1 MMFISLKKR
10 PTTGLIKTL
19 GLALLLWGG
28 IGSITLAQSAPK
40 EITELIKRGS
50 VLLLDE
56 TGKPLVSYRANEAYA
71 PASVIKVLTAA
82 VLIEELGP
90 HYRPK
95 TRFFINAQGD
105 LGIQGFGDPYLVSE
119 EIALVAKELKDLNM
133 NQFKSVRLDSSMFQ
147 APAKAPGTTN
157 TLNPYDAINGALAV
171 NFNSLFLKR
180 NKDGQVVSAEKATPL
195 TPLSAK
201 KGLILKPGIT
211 DRLNLTQDPKEGLLY
226 TGELFMAVFA
236 REGLTLEGPISYGP
250 LGVEFKEILTH
261 ENSRELPEILAGL
274 LKFSNNYIANQMFLV
289 LGAERSGWPAAEEK
303 SLKVFGQSVA
313 KKFAPKPGEFALVEA
328 SGIARENRVTANLLG
343 QILVTFAPHYE
354 LLHPHKRYK
363 NIYLKS
369 GTLTGVHNYIGY
381 IKTDRGLRPF
391 VILLEQPRNARENLL
406 AELLQLSQ
414 ARP

>member
-1 MMFISLKKR
+1 MMFISPKKR

-19 GLALLLWGG
+19 ALALLLWSGAEAA
-28 IGSITLAQSAPK
+28 LAQTAPK
-40 EITELIKRGS
+40 EITSLIKRGS

-56 TGKPLVSYRANEAYA
+56 TGKPLVSYRTNEAFA

-82 VLIEELGP
+82 VLLEELGP

-95 TRFFINAQGD
+95 TRFFITAQGD
-105 LGIQGFGDPYLVSE
+105 LGVQGFGDPYLISE
-119 EIALVAKELKDLNM
+119 EIALVAHELKDLSM
-133 NQFKSVRLDSSMFQ
+133 DHFKGIRLDNAMFQ
-147 APAKAPGTTN
+147 TPAKAPGTTN

-195 TPLSAK
+195 TPLAAK

-211 DRLNLTQDPKEGLLY
+211 DRLNLTQDPKEELRY
-226 TGELFMAVFA
+226 AGELFVEVFA
-236 REGLTLEGPISYGP
+236 REGLKIEGPITYGP
-250 LGVEFKEILTH
+250 LGPEYKEILTH

-289 LGAERSGWPAAEEK
+289 LGAERSGWPASEEK

-313 KKFAPKPGEFALVEA
+313 KKYAPKPGEFALVEA

-343 QILVTFAPHYE
+343 QILVAFTPHYE
-354 LLHPHKRYK
+354 LLHPHKRHK

-381 IKTDRGLRPF
+381 IKTERGLFPF
-391 VILLEQPRNARENLL
+391 VILLEQPRNERENLL
-406 AELLQLSQ
+406 GQLLQIAQ
-414 ARP
+414 AKR